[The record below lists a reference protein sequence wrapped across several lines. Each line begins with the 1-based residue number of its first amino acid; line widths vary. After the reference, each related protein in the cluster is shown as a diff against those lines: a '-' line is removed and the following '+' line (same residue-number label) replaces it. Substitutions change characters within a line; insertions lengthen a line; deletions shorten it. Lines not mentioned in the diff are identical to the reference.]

1 MILAKNI
8 NYFHENKNKETTV
21 GKKKK
26 IGITNFA
33 VIACR
38 SILGI
43 SFTVALFRASFTAT
57 IYNNKKKTYVYK

>member
-8 NYFHENKNKETTV
+8 NYFHENKNKETTA

-57 IYNNKKKTYVYK
+57 IYNKKTYVYK

>member
-1 MILAKNI
+1 MKIKIRKLLR
-8 NYFHENKNKETTV
+8 E
-21 GKKKK
+21 KK

-57 IYNNKKKTYVYK
+57 IYNKKTYVYK